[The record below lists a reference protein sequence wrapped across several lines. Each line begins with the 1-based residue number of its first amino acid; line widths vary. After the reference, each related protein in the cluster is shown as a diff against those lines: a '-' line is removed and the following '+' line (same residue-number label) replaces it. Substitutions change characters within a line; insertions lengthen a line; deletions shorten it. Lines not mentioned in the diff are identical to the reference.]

1 MAKAWYPMIN
11 YELCAECGT
20 CVDKCT
26 HGVYNKEK
34 HPRPVV
40 IFPEGCVQGCKG
52 CGSICPSGAIEYFC
66 DTTVPAGKA
75 CGCGCSCDNDR
86 CGECG

>member
-11 YELCAECGT
+11 YEMCAECGA

-34 HPRPVV
+34 YPRPVV
-40 IFPEGCVQGCKG
+40 VFPDGCIQGCKG
-52 CGSICPSGAIEYFC
+52 CGSLCPSGAIEYFGDTQSKPDDCGC
-66 DTTVPAGKA
+66 DTG
-75 CGCGCSCDNDR
+75 CGCGGGCN
-86 CGECG
+86 CG

>member
-40 IFPEGCVQGCKG
+40 VCPEGCVQGCKG
-52 CGSICPSGAIEYFC
+52 CGSLCPSGAIEYFG
-66 DTTVPAGKA
+66 DTKCESEG
-75 CGCGCSCDNDR
+75 CGCGCD
-86 CGECG
+86 CGSGCGC

>member
-26 HGVYNKEK
+26 HSVYNKEK

-52 CGSICPSGAIEYFC
+52 CGSICPSGAIEYFG
-66 DTTVPAGKA
+66 DTTVPAGEA
-75 CGCGCSCDNDR
+75 CDCGCSCDNDR